1 MSIGSKK
8 YKFMLYLPRFNPID
22 CIILQQQEHGNNNA
36 INRLA
41 F

>member
-8 YKFMLYLPRFNPID
+8 LQIYVTPHFNLID